1 MWRKLAKKKHQ
12 KSQNQIIPLQSMLE
26 CIQSLENFLI
36 TCKFD
41 SIITSKGSLDV

>member
-1 MWRKLAKKKHQ
+1 
-12 KSQNQIIPLQSMLE
+12 MLE

-41 SIITSKGSLDV
+41 SVITSKESLGV

>member
-1 MWRKLAKKKHQ
+1 
-12 KSQNQIIPLQSMLE
+12 MLE

-41 SIITSKGSLDV
+41 NIITSMESLDVYFYFSLIIIHIKYHIG

>member
-1 MWRKLAKKKHQ
+1 
-12 KSQNQIIPLQSMLE
+12 MLE

-41 SIITSKGSLDV
+41 KIITSKESLDVYFYFLLIIIHINYHVG